1 MNDTF
6 CENFFRQPTQ
16 PLHRRY
22 EVLRAAFVEHR
33 PLQEIAQQYGYRYG
47 SLRNLLTRFRAQC
60 RRGQVPPF
68 SPAPAVA
75 DRSAHSRLSRSCQ
88 RSLTAASSVSVPD
101 AGYAAAPLA
110 CFCSCRCWRNSAL
123 TPWSKRPATPAPG

>member
-47 SLRNLLTRFRAQC
+47 SLRNLVARFRGQC
-60 RRGQVPPF
+60 QSGQVPPF
-68 SPAPAVA
+68 SPPRPVA
-75 DRSAHSRLSRSCQ
+75 GLTARPWPNRSCPW
-88 RSLTAASSVSVPD
+88 SLIAASS
-101 AGYAAAPLA
+101 
-110 CFCSCRCWRNSAL
+110 C
-123 TPWSKRPATPAPG
+123 

>member
-33 PLQEIAQQYGYRYG
+33 PLQEVAQQYGYRYG
-47 SLRNLLTRFRAQC
+47 SLRNLVARFRAQC
-60 RRGQVPPF
+60 RSGQGPPF
-68 SPAPAVA
+68 SPPLAVA
-75 DRSAHSRLSRSCQ
+75 
-88 RSLTAASSVSVPD
+88 
-101 AGYAAAPLA
+101 G
-110 CFCSCRCWRNSAL
+110 
-123 TPWSKRPATPAPG
+123 